1 MMLQATTPAVIVQ
14 QAKEQPSTVILVIAL
29 LAEFIILFGLFA
41 IYAPRIKLFLQDFP
55 THSAQVAT
63 ALILI
68 LGFGIVVLNKLV
80 LGHDI
85 PESFD
90 AFMWG
95 MIALAGVNVG
105 SMAVK
110 RFSDY
115 RYREIKNQTQE
126 FRVPAENVEINVEAP
141 RAPAKTPT
149 PPVRQFDENEG
160 RSPLPRAGDKP
171 EDANVRAP
179 LEDLA
184 SRQRAA
190 AGEQEAS
197 D

>member
-80 LGHDI
+80 LGHEI

-141 RAPAKTPT
+141 RAPAA
-149 PPVRQFDENEG
+149 PVPAKA
-160 RSPLPRAGDKP
+160 PLPRAGDKP
-171 EDANVRAP
+171 QDSNVRAP

-190 AGEQEAS
+190 SGDAEAS